1 MEKEKKF
8 LKDTLQRDI
17 YNKNEVL
24 ELLRDYGK
32 KREDQS
38 REKTL
43 NEIQSFVS
51 DIKEKV
57 SSDYYFRINP
67 DIVDPDIKNTFRG
80 YLYEKLHE
88 NLFFEGEVR
97 KSDFERVFSG
107 VEAKK
112 GEPIKKIKWK
122 SARQGMY
129 LLYCLFENNIIDDNG
144 YSTKA
149 EKFFGI
155 DSNSATSAW
164 NAVKDDRNP
173 NVPKRRLAIQ
183 TYVNDALRFVG
194 CDI

>member
-17 YNKNEVL
+17 YTKNEVL
-24 ELLRDYGK
+24 KLLRDYGK

-80 YLYEKLHE
+80 YLYEKLYE

-112 GEPIKKIKWK
+112 GEPINKIKWK
-122 SARQGMY
+122 SDRQGIY
-129 LLYCLFENNIIDDNG
+129 LLYYLFEKNVIDNEG

-155 DSNSATSAW
+155 DKNSATSAW
-164 NAVKDDRNP
+164 GEVKQDND